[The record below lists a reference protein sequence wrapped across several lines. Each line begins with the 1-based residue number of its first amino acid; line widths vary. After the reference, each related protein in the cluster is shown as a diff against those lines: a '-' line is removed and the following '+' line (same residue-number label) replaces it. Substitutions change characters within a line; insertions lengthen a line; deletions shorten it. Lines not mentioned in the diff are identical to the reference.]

1 MCKVPR
7 TLMKILG
14 GCTTYGPNEFHTGR
28 EGRRKGGKGEG
39 REGEKDKKAGLT
51 PIKKIADPVPQVD
64 F

>member
-1 MCKVPR
+1 
-7 TLMKILG
+7 MKILG